1 MKIKIFLLVSAISF
15 ISIACNK
22 VESPKVNTA
31 GMNAEVSQTA
41 SDPKVFSSKDVMLNS
56 VSKAIEISWNENGNL
71 KTFSQ
76 YTKGKVVFLN
86 FWGTWCPP
94 CRREI
99 PDIIKLQKDLMNKD
113 FIVIGIANERDPE
126 KAVSNVKAFATK
138 QGVNYLNIIDTDGRI
153 SKYYGQLNGEIN
165 AVPTTFILDKN
176 GAVVEK
182 VVGGMEYD
190 SFYSLVEKYIT
201 K

>member
-1 MKIKIFLLVSAISF
+1 MKHKIILLVIAISIF
-15 ISIACNK
+15 SFACNK
-22 VESPKVNTA
+22 NSETPKVNTA
-31 GMNAEVSQTA
+31 GMNSETSVAE
-41 SDPKVFSSKDVMLNS
+41 PRVFNTKEVMLNTP
-56 VSKAIEISWNENGNL
+56 SKKVEFSWNENGTMM
-71 KTFSQ
+71 TFSQ

-99 PDIIKLQKDLMNKD
+99 PDIIKLQKDLLNKD
-113 FIVIGIANERDPE
+113 FVVIGVANERDQE
-126 KAVSNVKAFATK
+126 KAVANVKAFASK
-138 QGVNYLNIIDTDGRI
+138 QGVNYLNIVDQD
-153 SKYYGQLNGEIN
+153 SKLSSYYGQLNGEIN

-182 VVGGMEYD
+182 VVGGMDYD
-190 SFYSLVEKYIT
+190 SFYKLVEKYIS

>member
-1 MKIKIFLLVSAISF
+1 MKIKIFLLISAIGL

-22 VESPKVNTA
+22 APETSKVNIA
-31 GMNAEVSQTA
+31 GMNADTKVSE
-41 SDPKVFSSKDVMLNS
+41 PRVFNSKDVMLNT
-56 VSKAIEISWNENGNL
+56 VTKKIEFSWNENGNL

-99 PDIIKLQKDLMNKD
+99 PDIIKLQTNLLSKDL
-113 FIVIGIANERDPE
+113 IVIGIANERDPE
-126 KAVSNVKAFATK
+126 KAVANVKAFATK
-138 QGVNYLNIIDTDGRI
+138 QGVNYLNIVDADG
-153 SKYYGQLNGEIN
+153 KLNAYYGQMNGEIN

-190 SFYSLVEKYIT
+190 SFYNLVKKYISN
-201 K
+201 